1 MGSVACR
8 RVSRRSGARGNDGAG
23 VYFFFSSRR
32 RHTRYWRDWSSDV
45 CSSDL
50 VRSASSA
57 STTRS
62 CRRTVPRS
70 AGWSRRCRT
79 SCASKKSEERLAMTL
94 KVHHLRPAPGAHTP
108 KTRVGRGEGSKGKT
122 AGRGTKGT
130 GARGNTS
137 ARFEGGQ
144 TPLHMRLP
152 KLSGFKNNNKVVFQV
167 VNLDRIAA
175 LFPQGGPVDP
185 DTLAEAGA
193 VRRGQPVKVLG
204 TGDLGGVKV
213 DIQAHAFSASA
224 AEKIGAAGGST
235 TRI

>member
-1 MGSVACR
+1 M
-8 RVSRRSGARGNDGAG
+8 
-23 VYFFFSSRR
+23 
-32 RHTRYWRDWSSDV
+32 
-45 CSSDL
+45 
-50 VRSASSA
+50 
-57 STTRS
+57 
-62 CRRTVPRS
+62 
-70 AGWSRRCRT
+70 
-79 SCASKKSEERLAMTL
+79 
-94 KVHHLRPAPGAHTP
+94 
-108 KTRVGRGEGSKGKT
+108 GRGEGSKGKT

-152 KLSGFKNNNKVVFQV
+152 KLSGFKSPNKVVFQV

-175 LFPQGGPVDP
+175 LFPQGGSIDP

-213 DIQAHAFSASA
+213 DVP
-224 AEKIGAAGGST
+224 GARLLRVRRREDRRGRGQHHPHLNAGPPAPGRARSRRGPAGGPSACP
-235 TRI
+235 RLHQGWAGLDC